1 MRWRWRTISRISA
14 RVSLVTPLLFLQI
27 CVVFD
32 FSCSLGQSCGLLLMT
47 ADEVTADIE
56 EDMHLFDGLGLT
68 VHAQK
73 SVLQP
78 VQGIEYKQTQAAMM
92 HHL

>member
-1 MRWRWRTISRISA
+1 
-14 RVSLVTPLLFLQI
+14 
-27 CVVFD
+27 
-32 FSCSLGQSCGLLLMT
+32 MT

-78 VQGIEYKQTQAAMM
+78 VQGIEYKQFVLKLSKWCHQ
-92 HHL
+92 HLLTE